1 MIITYFC
8 LLLNY
13 KTIKKY
19 TFAMDK
25 NNLNESNKDTFH
37 FHLGYMHMAFYRR
50 HLKICSG
57 HVYVKIPLSKYEN
70 ILR

>member
-1 MIITYFC
+1 
-8 LLLNY
+8 
-13 KTIKKY
+13 
-19 TFAMDK
+19 MDK

-37 FHLGYMHMAFYRR
+37 FHLGYMHIAFYRR